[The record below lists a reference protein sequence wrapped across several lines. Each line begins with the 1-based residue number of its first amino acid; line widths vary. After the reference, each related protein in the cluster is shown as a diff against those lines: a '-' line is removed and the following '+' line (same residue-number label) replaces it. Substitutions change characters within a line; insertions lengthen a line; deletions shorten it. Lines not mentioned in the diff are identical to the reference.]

1 MGRKKRQQPSCSKSD
16 DIAVPKKT
24 LAQSNSSI
32 LAGTL
37 VWSKFKDWPW
47 WPGKTLNLILKD
59 LIQLSLIKHFIHPL
73 YRCDRDQCRC
83 WMVDFQEEKF
93 ILHFMAWTLQN
104 CIQGIPILPVLLLL
118 FLHFKYILNNKP
130 LKLALYLFN
139 ELFKTGKFERILIF

>member
-1 MGRKKRQQPSCSKSD
+1 MESKKQQQVSRSKSD
-16 DIAVPKKT
+16 DNPTPMKT
-24 LAQSNSSI
+24 LAQLDSNI
-32 LAGTL
+32 LVGTL
-37 VWSKFKDWPW
+37 VWGKFKDWPW

-73 YRCDRDQCRC
+73 YRCDCDQCRC

-118 FLHFKYILNNKP
+118 LLHFKY
-130 LKLALYLFN
+130 F
-139 ELFKTGKFERILIF
+139 TQQ